1 MIEGLFLLILGCMIA
16 YEIAKA
22 AGFGKACAVL
32 SIAGIMAHE
41 LAHAIGCV
49 IFRVKI
55 HEVSFLQM
63 EWVGGKFGQL
73 NGSVHHGEVRSAF
86 AAIVIALA
94 PLIGGLL
101 WLLLIVH
108 GVSAVQASGADP
120 VYTLLLLVL
129 AFSVASTARPSI
141 PDCSNMLATARKY
154 PGQFFMAL
162 LGMLAGGLAW
172 WCLVPPLVE
181 GWNVVACVA
190 AVLVPGWALS
200 KGYQKARG
208 Q

>member
-41 LAHAIGCV
+41 LAHAIGCLV
-49 IFRVKI
+49 FHVKV
-55 HEVSFLQM
+55 HSVSFLQV

-73 NGSVHHGEVRSAF
+73 NGSVHHDEVRSAF
-86 AAIVIALA
+86 AAIVIAFA
-94 PLIGGLL
+94 PLVGGLL
-101 WLLLIVH
+101 WLLLIAW
-108 GVSAVQASGADP
+108 GMSYAQLPGIDP
-120 VYTLLLLVL
+120 ACGFLLWVL
-129 AFSVASTARPSI
+129 AFSVAATARPSI
-141 PDCSNMLATARKY
+141 PDCSNMLSVARRY
-154 PGQFFMAL
+154 PGQFLMAL
-162 LGMLAGGLAW
+162 LGMLAGGLVW
-172 WCLVPPLVE
+172 WYFAPTLTE
-181 GWNVVACVA
+181 SWSVVATVA

-200 KGYQKARG
+200 KVYQKGRG